1 MVATISIRA
10 SGYGISLNQV
20 FSGQDMAEMID
31 LIRKGVMKKDKSVY
45 FLYWPASNL
54 RRMLSFFQGI
64 TI

>member
-45 FLYWPASNL
+45 F
-54 RRMLSFFQGI
+54 
-64 TI
+64 

>member
-45 FLYWPASNL
+45 FYIGQQVIYVACCHFSKE
-54 RRMLSFFQGI
+54 
-64 TI
+64 